1 MVTRNQHLD
10 QRMNWFDRQFLRAQD
25 FADESDYHVDRLR
38 RHLRLLH
45 TPGVG
50 EGLMVRGSVEA
61 TAVTVDAGTAF
72 DDQGREIVL
81 LTSTGAID
89 LPADQTTADLYV
101 GYGEAEAEQSQ
112 DPGIVGNT
120 RIQETPQLSFRSG
133 SDPVPGSGVLLA
145 RLALADGKLTAEP
158 DNTVKTMAGAAIGDV
173 SVFSLTLR
181 PVGQPST
188 VWPRLTASGANQ
200 VSLAGDLN
208 VHGSAILDGDLT
220 MGATKIIAA
229 PGRLHIAGEELL
241 FLLNKAGVI
250 VSKAWG
256 GNGTLKVDGLLTAL
270 SGLQLG
276 GAPPVGE
283 FSRDPTLSAASDA
296 AVPTEQA
303 VKSYVDRH
311 LHIEV
316 GNVAMQDLDPQ
327 GGSVDKPQAVKFATP
342 FASPPPIFVSAHT
355 LDAERDHNLV
365 FDVFP
370 NNVSPTGFDLVFR
383 ALGDTKINVLGANWL
398 AFGPLP

>member
-1 MVTRNQHLD
+1 MGTRNQHLD

-50 EGLMVRGSVEA
+50 EGLMVRGSVDA
-61 TAVTVDAGTAF
+61 TSVTVDAGTAL

-89 LPADQTTADLYV
+89 LPADQTAADLYV

-120 RIQETPQLSFRSG
+120 RIKETPQFSLRAG
-133 SDPVPGSGVLLA
+133 GDPVPGSGVLLA
-145 RLALADGKLTAEP
+145 RLALADGKLTTEP
-158 DNTVKTMAGAAIGDV
+158 DNTVRTMAGAAIGDV

-208 VHGSAILDGDLT
+208 VHGSAT
-220 MGATKIIAA
+220 
-229 PGRLHIAGEELL
+229 
-241 FLLNKAGVI
+241 
-250 VSKAWG
+250 
-256 GNGTLKVDGLLTAL
+256 VDGLLTAPA
-270 SGLQLG
+270 GVQL
-276 GAPPVGE
+276 
-283 FSRDPTLSAASDA
+283 
-296 AVPTEQA
+296 
-303 VKSYVDRH
+303 
-311 LHIEV
+311 
-316 GNVAMQDLDPQ
+316 PQ
-327 GGSVDKPQAVKFATP
+327 GCISIRELKVQKAAEG
-342 FASPPPIFVSAHT
+342 T
-355 LDAERDHNLV
+355 LDIEAGKDGFVPGLDA
-365 FDVFP
+365 FLFP
-370 NNVSPTGFDLVFR
+370 GFYLTNIHIASGADGARITVQEELQVGTFTNPDGTFQIGFR
-383 ALGDTKINVLGANWL
+383 HWRITNPSASTVRVGYLIFQLKET
-398 AFGPLP
+398 